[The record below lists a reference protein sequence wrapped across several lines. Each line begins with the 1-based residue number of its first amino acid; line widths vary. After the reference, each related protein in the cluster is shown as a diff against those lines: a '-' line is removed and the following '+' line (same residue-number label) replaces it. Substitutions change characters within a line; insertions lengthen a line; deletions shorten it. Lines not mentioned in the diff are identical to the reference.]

1 MSEGGT
7 PAAIETGAPV
17 GRVVDE
23 CPECGY
29 ELTGLPD
36 SGVCPEC
43 GEAYD
48 QSMLVL
54 HGAARGRFANLGNAA
69 GRSVVAQIAWLI
81 LCIVNLRPLVGSSWR
96 DPILMLVLAFAV
108 GFAVLTVMRRFL
120 ADRAGLVQLYLRPDG
135 FLQRDYDDRSLV
147 YALYR
152 VGWLVLNVAVLSL
165 TLILG
170 RDGLKVIGEVGLAL
184 AGLMVV
190 GAVVFH
196 SVTRTG
202 RSNMDVFA
210 HWRLPWRNVGRCV
223 LEPVGDSR
231 FRLRLLGTQR
241 DKRPVLADLE
251 FPCARERAR
260 RLEALINRWIA
271 ENFQRRLGFSV

>member
-1 MSEGGT
+1 MCDMTEGGT
-7 PAAIETGAPV
+7 PATIESGASP

-36 SGVCPEC
+36 AGVCPEC
-43 GEAYD
+43 GQAYD

-69 GRSVVAQIAWLI
+69 TRSMFAQIAWLI
-81 LCIVNLRPLVGSSWR
+81 VCIVNLRPLAGSSWR
-96 DPILMLVLAFAV
+96 DPILMLILAFGV
-108 GFAVLTVMRRFL
+108 GFAALSVMRRFL

-147 YALYR
+147 YILYR
-152 VGWLVLNVAVLSL
+152 VGWLVLNVTVLSL

-170 RDGLKVIGEVGLAL
+170 QRGLEVVGKVGLAL
-184 AGLMVV
+184 ACLIVV

-196 SVTRTG
+196 SVTRAG

-210 HWRLPWRNVGRCV
+210 HWRWPWRKVGRCV
-223 LEPVGDSR
+223 LEPVGESR
-231 FRLRLLGTQR
+231 FRLRLLGTER

-251 FPCARERAR
+251 FPCSPERAR
-260 RLEALINRWIA
+260 RLEPLINGWIA
-271 ENFQRRLGFSV
+271 DNA

>member
-7 PAAIETGAPV
+7 PAAIETNPAAN
-17 GRVVDE
+17 RLVDE

-29 ELTGLPD
+29 ALIGLPD
-36 SGVCPEC
+36 AGVCPEC
-43 GEAYD
+43 GQDYD

-69 GRSVVAQIAWLI
+69 GRSVVAQVGWLI

-96 DPILMLVLAFAV
+96 DPILMLILAFAV

-120 ADRAGLVQLYLRPDG
+120 ADRAGLVQLYLRPEG
-135 FLQRDYDDRSLV
+135 FLQRDYDDRSLL

-152 VGWLVLNVAVLSL
+152 VGWVVLNVAVLSL

-170 RDGLKVIGEVGLAL
+170 QRGLEVVGKVGLAL
-184 AGLMVV
+184 AGLIVV

-196 SVTRTG
+196 SVTRAG

-210 HWRLPWRNVGRCV
+210 HWRWPWDKVGRCL
-223 LEPVGDSR
+223 LEPVGDTR
-231 FRLRLLGTQR
+231 FRLRLLGTER

-251 FPCARERAR
+251 FPCTPQRAGF
-260 RLEALINRWIA
+260 LETLINGWIGKK
-271 ENFQRRLGFSV
+271 R

>member
-1 MSEGGT
+1 
-7 PAAIETGAPV
+7 
-17 GRVVDE
+17 
-23 CPECGY
+23 
-29 ELTGLPD
+29 
-36 SGVCPEC
+36 
-43 GEAYD
+43 
-48 QSMLVL
+48 ML
-54 HGAARGRFANLGNAA
+54 
-69 GRSVVAQIAWLI
+69 I
-81 LCIVNLRPLVGSSWR
+81 
-96 DPILMLVLAFAV
+96 LAFAV

-120 ADRAGLVQLYLRPDG
+120 ADRTGLVQLYLRPDG

-196 SVTRTG
+196 SVTRAG

-210 HWRLPWRNVGRCV
+210 HWRLPWHKVGRCV

-231 FRLRLLGTQR
+231 FRLRLLGTER
-241 DKRPVLADLE
+241 DKRPVLADFE
-251 FPCARERAR
+251 FPCTPQRAGF
-260 RLEALINRWIA
+260 LETLINGWIG
-271 ENFQRRLGFSV
+271 EKR